1 MRKRG
6 TAGACIGCAVG
17 LLVSP
22 CGQAAELLLWGGSVY
37 EYVPTYTTWNVA
49 KAAAELMSYHGFAGR
64 LATITSA
71 EEQAA
76 VAPLVNPNTYVMLGA
91 SDAAQE
97 GTWRWETG
105 PEVGRIFWQD
115 GVTLDGQFAN
125 WRPGEPNNVQ
135 QNEDYLVMYQ
145 GGWNDSAANTF
156 LHGGYLVEYKLGS
169 HGFDFAMTNDHLGAI
184 RNLSPDA
191 RLVGL
196 DIRLVGDTFI
206 DSAATLPGTEFS
218 AWSLIDTSP
227 GATWVRPDGAGTD
240 GSQAVTLALDLA
252 PLDEL
257 HFQVDLDRASAV
269 DGPGIAA
276 GTLVTA
282 YFELGDLRYAVSGE
296 VGAAE
301 ASILGTTFP
310 HSARGMLTSPVP
322 VPASWLLLGTGLL
335 AVVGWMRR
343 EA

>member
-6 TAGACIGCAVG
+6 TARTCLGCALG
-17 LLVSP
+17 LLASLP
-22 CGQAAELLLWGGSVY
+22 GQAAAQLLWGGSLY

-49 KAAAELMSYHGFAGR
+49 KAAAESMSYHGFGGR

-71 EEQAA
+71 AEQAA
-76 VAPLVNPNTYVMLGA
+76 VASLVVPNTYVMLGA

-105 PEVGRIFWQD
+105 PEAGTIFWQD
-115 GVTLDGQFAN
+115 GATPDGQYAN

-135 QNEDYLVMYQ
+135 PNEDYLVMYQ
-145 GGWNDSAANTF
+145 GGWNDSAANAF
-156 LHGGYLVEYKLGS
+156 LHGGYLVEYTLGS

-184 RNLSPDA
+184 RNLSPTA

-196 DIRLVGDTFI
+196 DLRLAGDTFI
-206 DSAATLPGTEFS
+206 DAAATLPGTEFS
-218 AWSLIDTSP
+218 AWSLIDASP
-227 GATWVRPDGAGTD
+227 GATWVRPNGAITD
-240 GSQAVTLALDLA
+240 GSQAVTLELDLA

-276 GTLVTA
+276 GTMVTA
-282 YFELGDLRYAVSGE
+282 FFELGSLRYAVSGK
-296 VGAAE
+296 VGATE
-301 ASILGTTFP
+301 ATVLGTTFP
-310 HSARGMLTSPVP
+310 YSARGMLTSPVP
-322 VPASWLLLGTGLL
+322 VPASWLLFGTGLV
-335 AVVGWMRR
+335 AVVRRMRR
-343 EA
+343 AA